1 MVSYIEGPN
10 RNQRRL
16 SLQSQRSWWHQWMT
30 TAFLLESQERS
41 KALSFCSSNDESC
54 VAPSKEIVPGL
65 TTRVLDWLGYKAA
78 CTVFQYDFS
87 EIKSCGCRIDSD
99 LDAFSILFRLVY
111 IEYIYTCIYIY
122 IIFIYICIYI
132 YIMHTYVSV
141 MIKPGSPPQHHC
153 AAPLRRVQRWIQ
165 QLLEWKRWRLSG
177 VEIERRLGEPERIN
191 WSITGPFSEMGVGF
205 MMDKCG

>member
-1 MVSYIEGPN
+1 M
-10 RNQRRL
+10 
-16 SLQSQRSWWHQWMT
+16 M

-111 IEYIYTCIYIY
+111 MYVYIY
-122 IIFIYICIYI
+122 IHNSTYTLYAYTRICNDQ
-132 YIMHTYVSV
+132 TWEFTAAPLRSATA
-141 MIKPGSPPQHHC
+141 QHHC
-153 AAPLRRVQRWIQ
+153 AECR
-165 QLLEWKRWRLSG
+165 G
-177 VEIERRLGEPERIN
+177 
-191 WSITGPFSEMGVGF
+191 GF
-205 MMDKCG
+205 NSFWNGRDGSFLASKSKGA

>member
-1 MVSYIEGPN
+1 
-10 RNQRRL
+10 
-16 SLQSQRSWWHQWMT
+16 MT

-122 IIFIYICIYI
+122 IIFIYIYLYI
-132 YIMHTYVSV
+132 YVYIYYAYT
-141 MIKPGSPPQHHC
+141 
-153 AAPLRRVQRWIQ
+153 
-165 QLLEWKRWRLSG
+165 
-177 VEIERRLGEPERIN
+177 RICN
-191 WSITGPFSEMGVGF
+191 
-205 MMDKCG
+205 D

>member
-1 MVSYIEGPN
+1 M
-10 RNQRRL
+10 
-16 SLQSQRSWWHQWMT
+16 M

-111 IEYIYTCIYIY
+111 MYVYIYIY
-122 IIFIYICIYI
+122 VIVHIHY
-132 YIMHTYVSV
+132 MHTHVSV
-141 MIKPGSPPQHHC
+141 MIKPGSSPQHHC
-153 AAPLRRVQRWIQ
+153 AAPLRSTTAQSAEVDSTAFGMEEMEAFWRRNRKALRRARAD
-165 QLLEWKRWRLSG
+165 QL
-177 VEIERRLGEPERIN
+177 VHN
-191 WSITGPFSEMGVGF
+191 WSIFRNGGRVYDG
-205 MMDKCG
+205 